1 MSTRQ
6 AARAGA
12 RALTLAGIAAF
23 AALLAPSR
31 GAAVQLDLG
40 AVTCG
45 SYENEVLTG
54 SMAGYTPD
62 PIDTVMW
69 LFGFSIARSGERFMY
84 GDSLKAFGFAL
95 DAECKNNAGEKLK
108 DAVAAVKSTRQ
119 NPMDLTHLDC
129 ATFGPRH
136 VALRKSDPE
145 NAATLTLW
153 MFGYSVGLSQEHAFD
168 PDGVGKFDARLLD
181 HCNTHPQD
189 SLFDALRALKP
200 GASPAPAPPKRQ
212 RAAKQPP
219 PATPDQ
225 APPH

>member
-1 MSTRQ
+1 MNMPQ

-12 RALTLAGIAAF
+12 MTLAGIAGL

-31 GAAVQLDLG
+31 GAAAELDLA

-45 SYENEVLTG
+45 TYEHEVLTG
-54 SMAGYTPD
+54 SMAGYTLD

-95 DAECKNNAGEKLK
+95 DAECKNNPDEKLQS
-108 DAVAAVKSTRQ
+108 AVAAVKSTRQ

-129 ATFGPRH
+129 ATFAPRH
-136 VALRKSDPE
+136 AALRTSDPE
-145 NAATLTLW
+145 SATTLTLW

-168 PDGVGKFDARLLD
+168 PSGVGKFDAGLLD
-181 HCNTHPQD
+181 HCSTHPQD
-189 SLFDALRALKP
+189 SLFDALSALKP
-200 GASPAPAPPKRQ
+200 GASRIPAPNKRK
-212 RAAKQPP
+212 RVPKQPP
-219 PATPDQ
+219 PATPAQ
-225 APPH
+225 APAP